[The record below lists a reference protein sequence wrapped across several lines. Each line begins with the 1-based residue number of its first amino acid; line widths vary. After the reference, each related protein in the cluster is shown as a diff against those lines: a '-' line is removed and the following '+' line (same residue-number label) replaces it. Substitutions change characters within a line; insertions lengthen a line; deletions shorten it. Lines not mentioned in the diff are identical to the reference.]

1 MEVFVRNVPVQ
12 TGEHDFR
19 NFLRPRVNSLAI
31 RAFHCHT
38 ARGNNFAKITFRT
51 ATDGEKFL
59 RKFGER
65 RPNNRQRNPRASQPK
80 LIYHSTP
87 IYCEKSNQVANPYL
101 LRCLEKEEIERVET
115 SYLKHGPPI
124 ANTSFECSSIMC
136 GNWNYVGETLV
147 FMPELIWQSS
157 IIAHF
162 KERAMILILGNGLRM
177 VIRYDTIE
185 LLTTDDGHYP
195 GITATL
201 HQSPH
206 FFRSPPQEDLLLQIT
221 YMLSNAN
228 LRNGSRPQPRRSR
241 VAGFDERHKE
251 IAGSSLVYRCTFKNV
266 NGFSSDIEQ
275 KIESLK
281 NARGIPPMIH
291 HSASII
297 RPRESHIIGLRKLYQ
312 ALESFNNEL
321 PFPLTFQIQKLAQN
335 GYLSPRQIIDLLPTF
350 TSIFERN
357 TLPICVTAMRRLVLQ
372 IPYPGPNVK
381 AEDFDKNAI
390 IELLLEVEKASTRE
404 ALYAEGFGGTA
415 SQNTA
420 LIHRVT
426 ITPAGFYLDGPE
438 PESNNRIL
446 RKYAGNHSNFV
457 RVTFCDEDGDRL
469 QYASNASND
478 EIYDG
483 VFRKVLQ
490 DGFSIGKQKYEYL
503 GSSHS
508 SLRTQSCW
516 FVAPFTQNDIY
527 YDALHITQD
536 LGRFGDIRSPAK
548 CAARIG
554 QAFSDTPNTLTLD
567 ETVTVE
573 TVADIERNGRV
584 FSDGVGTM
592 SEKLMEK
599 IWDRLPDKYL
609 VKPTCFQIRY
619 RGAKGMI
626 SLDSRLPGVQL
637 RLRESMIKFEGS
649 TSNDLEICGGA
660 YKPLPMYLNRQ
671 FIKILEDLGV
681 EPEYFMRL
689 QAKEVSRLREITAS
703 AYNASTFLQSK
714 RVGDV
719 VLLPQLI
726 EHCSALDL
734 DFRNDL
740 FLRDILEMTV
750 LIELRTLKHKA
761 RIPVERG
768 YHLHG
773 IMDET
778 GILEEGEIYCC
789 WIEDG
794 KRTTLVGSNVV
805 ITRAPALHPG
815 DIQLANAVNVPSD
828 SPLNRLYNCVCFS
841 QKGARDLPSQLSGG
855 DLDGDLYYV
864 IFDEDMK
871 LKRTVKPADYSRSL
885 PLDIGRP
892 VKQEDMADFFLTF
905 MKTDQLGVIS
915 NRHQVYADQDVM
927 GTECSN
933 CLKLA
938 ELCSTAVDYSKTGI
952 PPKLNDPSVPRHSL
966 WRPDFMA
973 PGPHVK
979 ISHRPDDRLGF
990 AEEYIPIEAMDEE
1003 DEVTNIK
1010 YYESKKACGQL
1021 YRAIDERKVF
1031 EDIQKLNVQANDS
1044 PDVIQHMWEFVK
1056 SRSQGIQWQHLRKD
1070 ALEIQEIYDN
1080 NMLDIMHQYSEHPTR
1095 PISERE
1101 VFVGNI
1107 LGKVGSVSKKQ
1118 RELCVSM
1125 KEKYDETAVFIINC
1139 IIKVDDEYSEE
1150 ALERSIACFAVSLDD
1165 RKRRGAR
1172 EEPLK
1177 SFRYLAAGVCLREME
1192 RVPGLLPNSWQG

>member
-12 TGEHDFR
+12 TGEHDLR
-19 NFLRPRVNSLAI
+19 NFLRPKLNSLAI
-31 RAFHCHT
+31 RAFHCYT
-38 ARGNNFAKITFRT
+38 ARSKDFAKITFRT
-51 ATDGEKFL
+51 TTDGEKFL

-65 RPNNRQRNPRASQPK
+65 RPNNRQRIPRATPAK

-87 IYCEKSNQVANPYL
+87 IYCEQSRSAADPYL
-101 LRCLEKEEIERVET
+101 LRCLEKEEKERVEN
-115 SYLKHGPPI
+115 SYLNHGPPI
-124 ANTSFECSSIMC
+124 ANTSFECSTIMC
-136 GNWNYVGETLV
+136 GNWNYVGENLV
-147 FMPELIWQSS
+147 FMPELILKSRT
-157 IIAHF
+157 IVHF
-162 KERAMILILGNGLRM
+162 KERAMILVLDNGSRM

-185 LLTTDDGHYP
+185 LLTTDAGHYP

-206 FFRSPPQEDLLLQIT
+206 FFNSPPKNDLLEMIN
-221 YMLSNAN
+221 MFGNVN
-228 LRNGSRPQPRRSR
+228 LRNGSRPHPKRSR
-241 VAGFDERHKE
+241 VAGFGDKHKE
-251 IAGSSLVYRCTFKNV
+251 IAGSSLVYRCTFKET
-266 NGFSSDIEQ
+266 NGFSSDVEQ
-275 KIESLK
+275 KLETLK
-281 NARGIPPMIH
+281 NARGIPPMIY

-297 RPRESHIIGLRKLYQ
+297 RPRESHIIGLRKLHE

-321 PFPLTFQIQKLAQN
+321 PFPLTFQVQKLAQN
-335 GYLSPRQIIDLLPTF
+335 GYLSPHQIIDLLPAF
-350 TSIFERN
+350 TSMFERT
-357 TLPICVTAMRRLVLQ
+357 TLPICVTTMRRLFLQ

-390 IELLLEVEKASTRE
+390 IELLLDIEKASTQE
-404 ALYAEGFGGTA
+404 AQYAEGFGGTA

-426 ITPAGFYLDGPE
+426 ITPAGMYLDGPE
-438 PESNNRIL
+438 SESNNRIL
-446 RKYAGNHSNFV
+446 RKYAGSHSNFV
-457 RVTFCDEDGDRL
+457 RVTFCDEDGGRI
-469 QYASNASND
+469 QYASNVSND
-478 EIYDG
+478 EVFDG
-483 VFRKVLQ
+483 VFKNVLQ
-490 DGFSIGKQKYEYL
+490 KGFPIGKQKYEYL

-516 FVAPFTQNDIY
+516 FVAPFIQNNVV
-527 YDALHITQD
+527 YDAQRIIND
-536 LGRFGDIRSPAK
+536 LGRFEHIRSPAK

-567 ETVTVE
+567 ETVTIE
-573 TVADIERNGRV
+573 TIADIERNGRV
-584 FSDGVGTM
+584 FSDGVGTV
-592 SEKLMEK
+592 SELLMHK
-599 IWDRLPDKYL
+599 IWDKLPNKHR

-637 RLRESMIKFEGS
+637 RLRKSMIKFEGS
-649 TSNDLEICGGA
+649 SSNDLEICGGA

-689 QAKEVSRLREITAS
+689 QAKEISRLRAITAN

-719 VLLPQLI
+719 VLLPYLI
-726 EHCSALDL
+726 DHCSALDL

-740 FLRDILEMTV
+740 FLRDVLEMTV

-761 RIPVERG
+761 RIPVEKG

-789 WIEDG
+789 WLEDG

-815 DIQLANAVNVPSD
+815 DVQWANAVDVPAN
-828 SPLNRLYNCVCFS
+828 SPLKRLYNCVCFS
-841 QKGARDLPSQLSGG
+841 QKGPRDLPSQLSGG

-864 IFDEDMK
+864 MFDPDMK
-871 LKRTVKPADYSRSL
+871 LKRTVTPADYPRL
-885 PLDIGRP
+885 PPLDIDRP
-892 VKQEDMADFFLTF
+892 VTQQDMADFFLTF
-905 MKTDQLGVIS
+905 MKTDQLGVLS

-952 PPKLNDPSVPRHSL
+952 PPELGHPSVPKNAL

-973 PGPHVK
+973 PGPHIK
-979 ISHRPDDRLGF
+979 ISHRPDDRLEF
-990 AEEYIPIEAMDEE
+990 VKEYVPIEAMDEE
-1003 DEVTNIK
+1003 DEITNIK
-1010 YYESKKACGQL
+1010 YYESKKVCGRL

-1044 PDVIQHMWEFVK
+1044 PDVMQHMWEFVK
-1056 SRSQGIQWQHLRKD
+1056 SRSQGIQWQHLREI
-1070 ALEIQEIYDN
+1070 ALEIQEIYEN
-1080 NMLDIMHQYSEHPTR
+1080 NMLDTMHQYSEHPTR

-1118 RELCVSM
+1118 RELCTSM
-1125 KEKYDETAVFIINC
+1125 KEKYDENAAFIVNC
-1139 IIKVDDEYSEE
+1139 IIKVNDEYSDE

-1165 RKRRGAR
+1165 RKRKGAR
-1172 EEPLK
+1172 DEPLK